1 MAGSLTRVPF
11 LKPPQTKLTEEDWLA
26 EALQTL
32 AAEGVS
38 AVRVERL
45 ARSLGVTKGSF
56 YWHFKSHGE
65 LLARLRDYWASHH
78 TVVVDAYETQGPA
91 EAETMLLA
99 LLRRIILE
107 DANRYDAAV
116 RAWGLFDSLTAEA
129 VLRVDET
136 RLAFV
141 KELFLRMGF
150 DREEAEFRSRMSYY
164 YVIGETSAGIDR
176 TSEDRLAFLDR
187 RHRRLVDRTPI
198 R

>member
-1 MAGSLTRVPF
+1 M
-11 LKPPQTKLTEEDWLA
+11 LA
-26 EALQTL
+26 S
-32 AAEGVS
+32 EGIS

-56 YWHFKSHGE
+56 YWHFRNHGE
-65 LLARLRDYWASHH
+65 LLSRLLQYWADSH
-78 TVVVDAYETQGPA
+78 TVRVDESRTPA
-91 EAETMLLA
+91 EAKAELLSV
-99 LLRRIILE
+99 LRRIILE
-107 DANRYDAAV
+107 DANRYDLAV
-116 RAWGLFDSLTAEA
+116 RAWALFDSLTAEV

-150 DREEAEFRSRMSYY
+150 DPEEADLRSRMSYY
-164 YVIGETSAGIDR
+164 YVIGETSAGIDLAP
-176 TSEDRLAFLDR
+176 EDRLAFLDL